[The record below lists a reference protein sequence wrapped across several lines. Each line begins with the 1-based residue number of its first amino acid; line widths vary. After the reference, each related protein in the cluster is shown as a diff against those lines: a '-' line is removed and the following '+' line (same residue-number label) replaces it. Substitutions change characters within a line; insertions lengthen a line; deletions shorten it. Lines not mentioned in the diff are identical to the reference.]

1 MSISYKKLWIL
12 LAERS
17 LSKVDLRKMAG
28 ITPGILT
35 KLNKNEVVSF
45 TMLLKIC
52 EALKC
57 DIGDIVEVIHTEN
70 SELKILHRECTLIL
84 SDIWIKKCLW

>member
-1 MSISYKKLWIL
+1 
-12 LAERS
+12 
-17 LSKVDLRKMAG
+17 MAG

-70 SELKILHRECTLIL
+70 IEKS
-84 SDIWIKKCLW
+84 IKE

>member
-1 MSISYKKLWIL
+1 MSVSYKKLWIL

-35 KLNKNEVVSF
+35 KLKKTELVALA
-45 TMLLKIC
+45 MLIKIC
-52 EALKC
+52 QALEC
-57 DIGDIVEVIHTEN
+57 DMGDIVEAN
-70 SELKILHRECTLIL
+70 LI
-84 SDIWIKKCLW
+84 KQ

>member
-1 MSISYKKLWIL
+1 MSVSYKKLWIL

-35 KLNKNEVVSF
+35 KMDTKLVQHSMVTLKSF
-45 TMLLKIC
+45 LQC
-52 EALKC
+52 
-57 DIGDIVEVIHTEN
+57 
-70 SELKILHRECTLIL
+70 LIYQ
-84 SDIWIKKCLW
+84 KKKRCV